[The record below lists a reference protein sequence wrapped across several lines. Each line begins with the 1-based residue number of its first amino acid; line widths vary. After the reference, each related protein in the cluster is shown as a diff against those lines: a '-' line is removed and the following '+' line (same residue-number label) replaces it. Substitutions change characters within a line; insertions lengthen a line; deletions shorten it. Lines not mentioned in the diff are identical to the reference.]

1 MDKRQYSRFENLSDE
16 ELAVKARNDKE
27 AAFELFSRCICIIKA
42 LAGKISQD
50 NADDLIQEGFI
61 GLMNAVKT
69 YDSQKNSKFSTYAY
83 VCIRNKMIS
92 ANHKLKHIG
101 GEISQVPDDLMS
113 DFSEIPDDIVL
124 EKVKLNEIYDKIIS
138 ALSEQEWRVFQL
150 YLTDL
155 PYNQIADKLNCSVKT
170 VDNAMQRVRNKL
182 KSVLRSCLE

>member
-1 MDKRQYSRFENLSDE
+1 MGKIQYCSFENLSDE

-69 YDSQKNSKFSTYAY
+69 YDSHKNSKFSTYAY

-92 ANHKLKHIG
+92 ASYKLKHIG
-101 GEISQVPDDLMS
+101 EEVSEIPEDIVD
-113 DFSEIPDDIVL
+113 DFSEIPDNIVL

-155 PYNQIADKLNCSVKT
+155 SYNQIAQKLNCSVKT
-170 VDNAMQRVRNKL
+170 VDNAMQRVRKKL
-182 KSVLRSCLE
+182 KTVLRSCLE